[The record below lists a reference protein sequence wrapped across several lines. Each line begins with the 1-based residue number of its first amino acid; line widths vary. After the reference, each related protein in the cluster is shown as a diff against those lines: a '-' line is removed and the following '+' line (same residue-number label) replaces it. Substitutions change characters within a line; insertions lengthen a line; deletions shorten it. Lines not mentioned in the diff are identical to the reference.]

1 MKKKY
6 MFSLATPYVN
16 SEWKEEIE
24 LQFDDDA
31 TIEEIENQ
39 IDEIYQEW
47 VNERNNGCWILI
59 E

>member
-1 MKKKY
+1 